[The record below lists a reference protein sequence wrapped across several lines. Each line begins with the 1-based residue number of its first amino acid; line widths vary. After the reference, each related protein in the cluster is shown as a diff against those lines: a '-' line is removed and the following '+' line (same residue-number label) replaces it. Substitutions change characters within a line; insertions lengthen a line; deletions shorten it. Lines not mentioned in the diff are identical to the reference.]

1 MNKEAVWKEIAKQT
15 QVNVRG
21 ELRLTPK
28 GARQFFDLV
37 WRKAVDSV
45 ASNTNSVDM
54 PDFLRGLFR

>member
-1 MNKEAVWKEIAKQT
+1 MTKESIWKEIARQT

-37 WRKAVDSV
+37 WTKAHEMGVE
-45 ASNTNSVDM
+45 NGRTLERIM
-54 PDFLRGLFR
+54 KGLFN